1 MSDNQNSPPVVFN
14 NVSRFYGEVLGVN
27 RVTFELQ
34 PGITSLVGPNGS
46 GKSTLMNLMF
56 GLLKPSRGE
65 ITVFGHSPYEP
76 EKIFGRIGYCA
87 QYDSFPRGA
96 TGNDFINSFLRVK
109 GFPRDEAWD
118 LTGKAA
124 EMVGMTDAMH
134 RKVAGYSKGMRQRIK
149 LAQAIAHQPDLLVL
163 DEPLNG
169 LDPLARADMIAL
181 FRELAGQGAH
191 IMVSSHILH
200 EVDMISDQVI
210 MIHGGYVVAEG
221 QIQAV
226 RSEMSDHP
234 VQMLVQCTRLKEL
247 ASELVKMDQV
257 IEIKVQAE
265 KKALLIKVTDV
276 EAFHGNFYKA
286 VQSTGSEIETIIPA
300 DENAQSIYEYLI
312 NGT

>member
-109 GFPRDEAWD
+109 GFSREDAWE

-134 RKVAGYSKGMRQRIK
+134 R
-149 LAQAIAHQPDLLVL
+149 
-163 DEPLNG
+163 
-169 LDPLARADMIAL
+169 
-181 FRELAGQGAH
+181 
-191 IMVSSHILH
+191 
-200 EVDMISDQVI
+200 
-210 MIHGGYVVAEG
+210 
-221 QIQAV
+221 
-226 RSEMSDHP
+226 
-234 VQMLVQCTRLKEL
+234 
-247 ASELVKMDQV
+247 
-257 IEIKVQAE
+257 
-265 KKALLIKVTDV
+265 
-276 EAFHGNFYKA
+276 
-286 VQSTGSEIETIIPA
+286 
-300 DENAQSIYEYLI
+300 
-312 NGT
+312 

>member
-1 MSDNQNSPPVVFN
+1 MTGTTLYPPVVFKD
-14 NVSRFYGEVLGVN
+14 VSRFYGEVLGVN
-27 RVTFELQ
+27 RVYFELQ

-56 GLLKPSRGE
+56 GLLRPTRGD

-76 EKIFGRIGYCA
+76 EKIFSRVGYCA

-96 TGNDFINSFLRVK
+96 TGNDFVHSILRIR
-109 GFPRDEAWD
+109 GFSEMEARE
-118 LTGKAA
+118 LTARAA
-124 EMVGMTDAMH
+124 EMVGLTDAMH
-134 RKVAGYSKGMRQRIK
+134 RKVAGYSKGMRQRVK
-149 LAQAIAHQPDLLVL
+149 LGQAIAHKPELLVL

-181 FRELAGQGAH
+181 FRQLAGQGAH

-210 MIHGGYVVAEG
+210 MLHGGYVVAEG
-221 QIQAV
+221 QIQSV

-234 VQMLVQCTRLKEL
+234 VQMLVRSSRIREL
-247 ASELVKMDQV
+247 AAELVRTDQV
-257 IEIKVQAE
+257 IEIKIQPD
-265 KKALLIKVTDV
+265 KKAMLLKVTDV
-276 EAFHGNFYKA
+276 EAFHHNFHEA
-286 VQSTGSEIETIIPA
+286 VRITGAEIETIIPA

-312 NGT
+312 SES

>member
-1 MSDNQNSPPVVFN
+1 MIEKQQHPPVLFKD
-14 NVSRFYGEVLGVN
+14 VSRFYGEVLGVN

-56 GLLKPSRGE
+56 GLLRPTRSE
-65 ITVFGHSPYEP
+65 ITVFGHSPYKP
-76 EKIFGRIGYCA
+76 EKIFSRVGYCA
-87 QYDSFPRGA
+87 QYDRFPRGS
-96 TGNDFINSFLRVK
+96 TGNDFIHSILRIR
-109 GFPRDEAWD
+109 GFSEDEARKQ
-118 LTGKAA
+118 TARAA
-124 EMVGMTDAMH
+124 EMVGLTDAMH

-149 LAQAIAHQPDLLVL
+149 LAQAISHKPDLLVL

-181 FRELAGQGAH
+181 FRQLAGHGAH

-221 QIQAV
+221 QIQSV

-234 VQMLVQCTRLKEL
+234 VQMLIRCSRMKEL
-247 ASELVKMDQV
+247 AAELVRTDQV
-257 IEIKVQAE
+257 IEIKIQPE
-265 KKALLIKVTDV
+265 NQALLLKVTDI
-276 EAFHGNFYKA
+276 EAFHENFHKA
-286 VQSTGSEIETIIPA
+286 VRKTGAEIETIIPA

-312 NGT
+312 NGS